1 MRGAPL
7 AAAAVCL
14 LLTSLPGQAQP
25 RLEDRVTRLEQL
37 LNSRGL
43 VEMLNQLEQLQ
54 REVQALRGEVE
65 LQGHELQQLKARQ
78 RDLYVDLDRRLQQL
92 EAGAA
97 APAPAA
103 PVTGSPP
110 TPAAPAAPEQPAG
123 AAGTAPSA
131 AGADAAR
138 ADYQRALDIL
148 REGRYR
154 QAGEAFRAFLKT
166 HPDSAYADNAQ
177 YWLAETYYVTRQFD
191 TALEEFEKV
200 LKQYPGSSKKPD
212 ARLKIGF
219 IHYEKGN
226 WDQARQALQQVVD
239 EHPGTTAARLAA
251 ERLARMKREG
261 H

>member
-1 MRGAPL
+1 MRAAARAVLAVWLTLASL
-7 AAAAVCL
+7 AAPAEV
-14 LLTSLPGQAQP
+14 

-37 LNSRGL
+37 VNGRGL
-43 VEMLNQLEQLQ
+43 VEMLTQLEQLQ

-97 APAPAA
+97 PSGAPA
-103 PVTGSPP
+103 
-110 TPAAPAAPEQPAG
+110 TPAGTG
-123 AAGTAPSA
+123 AATPSP
-131 AGADAAR
+131 GSADAAR

-154 QAGEAFRAFLKT
+154 QAGEAFQAFLKT
-166 HPDSAYADNAQ
+166 HPGSAYADNAQ

-191 TALEEFEKV
+191 AALAEFEKV
-200 LKQYPGSSKKPD
+200 LKQYPGSSKIPD

-219 IHYEKGN
+219 IQYEKGH
-226 WDQARQALQQVVD
+226 WDQAREALQQVVA

>member
-1 MRGAPL
+1 MRTWVLGITAACLML
-7 AAAAVCL
+7 A
-14 LLTSLPGQAQP
+14 SLPGQAQP
-25 RLEDRVTRLEQL
+25 RLEDRVTRLERL

-43 VEMLNQLEQLQ
+43 VEMLTQLEQLQ

-65 LQGHELQQLKARQ
+65 LQGHALQQLKARQ

-103 PVTGSPP
+103 PATGSPAMP
-110 TPAAPAAPEQPAG
+110 SAPEQPA
-123 AAGTAPSA
+123 APPATPSA
-131 AGADAAR
+131 AAADAAR

-154 QAGEAFRAFLKT
+154 QAGETFRAFLKA

-191 TALEEFEKV
+191 TALAEFEKV
-200 LKQYPGSSKKPD
+200 LKQYPGSSKTAD
-212 ARLKIGF
+212 ARLKMGF

-226 WDQARQALQQVVD
+226 WDQARQALQQVVA

>member
-1 MRGAPL
+1 MRAAPL
-7 AAAAVCL
+7 AAVAACL

-43 VEMLNQLEQLQ
+43 VEMLTQLEQLQ

-97 APAPAA
+97 APAPAVPA
-103 PVTGSPP
+103 ATGS
-110 TPAAPAAPEQPAG
+110 PAAPAAPGQPAG
-123 AAGTAPSA
+123 AAATAPSA

-154 QAGEAFRAFLKT
+154 QAGEAFQAFLKA

-191 TALEEFEKV
+191 TALSEFERV
-200 LKQYPGSSKKPD
+200 LKQYPGSSKTPD

-226 WDQARQALQQVVD
+226 WDQARQALQQVVA